1 MMLVSPLNNI
11 DKNTMEMTKTEFEKG
26 IGSKVTE

>member
-11 DKNTMEMTKTEFEKG
+11 DKNTMEMTKTEFERALAPK
-26 IGSKVTE
+26 